1 MSDDHSPSVSDE
13 DDEEIGVAQ
22 PKESLI
28 VKEGYLSKWTN
39 YIHGWQDRYVVL
51 QNGTIAYYKSAFDTE
66 LGCRGSLSLG
76 KAVIEPNEFDECRFD
91 VRVNDSVYY
100 LRTNEPEERQ
110 SWIDSLEAIKA
121 SDSGYGSETSLRK
134 GASMLSLSSVTSQTL
149 STTSSSSFKKGR
161 SLREKLME
169 MDTFREILCRQVDT
183 LQTYFDSC
191 ADTAISN
198 SVHDDQGVQDDIF
211 EDDQI
216 DHDADDEMDGLSSTP
231 TPGGLMNSKR
241 RSMSET
247 GPINHFSHSKYAIDF
262 KGEAL
267 TFKAT
272 TSGILATLSH
282 CIDLLTKKEEYWKR
296 KYEKES
302 EKRKKLEEQC
312 KKAILIARKK
322 SFVSGPDF
330 VEGPHMMLNEEEFYD
345 AVETALDK
353 HDEDDENEEL
363 GMDIQPCKTLTGIQG
378 SEESHP
384 FSNEVNF
391 KVKESLQYIQE
402 DVDSNW
408 ALVYEDG
415 DMKVYRR
422 DYEEGGV
429 VCDPLK
435 ATHTV
440 QGVTGR
446 EMAHYFFDK
455 DVRMDWDS
463 TLESCKVIEAFSDST
478 IIFHQVYKRVWP
490 SSQRETLFMSHI
502 KEIPSTDI
510 SLERLEYEV
519 GNPWLSINY
528 SIEHPDVPVGKYVRA
543 TCNVAFFCQTIIA
556 PRVEGETL
564 TRDQVSCRITYSC
577 TVNPGGWAPPSV
589 VRAVSKRECPKFLR
603 KIGSFCQ
610 TVFKEKEIML

>member
-1 MSDDHSPSVSDE
+1 MSDEHSLSITDE
-13 DDEEIGVAQ
+13 DEDETTQTKERVA
-22 PKESLI
+22 E
-28 VKEGYLSKWTN
+28 KEGYLSKWTN

-51 QNGTIAYYKSAFDTE
+51 HNGTIAYFKCESDRE

-76 KAVIEPNEFDECRFD
+76 KAVIEANEFDECRFD

-100 LRTNEPEERQ
+100 LRTSEPEERQ
-110 SWIDSLEAIKA
+110 SWIDTLEAIKA

-134 GASMLSLSSVTSQTL
+134 NASMLSLSSVTSLTL
-149 STTSSSSFKKGR
+149 SSTSSSSFKKGR

-169 MDTFREILCRQVDT
+169 METFRDILCRQVDT
-183 LQTYFDSC
+183 LQMYFDSC
-191 ADTAISN
+191 AENEGN
-198 SVHDDQGVQDDIF
+198 SIHDRVDLGMNDDLF
-211 EDDQI
+211 EDDQLV
-216 DHDADDEMDGLSSTP
+216 DHDADDEMDELSSTP
-231 TPGGLMNSKR
+231 TPASLMKKR
-241 RSMSET
+241 SVSESS
-247 GPINHFSHSKYAIDF
+247 PMKASNKYAIDF
-262 KGEAL
+262 KGEAI

-272 TSGILATLSH
+272 TSGILATMSH
-282 CIDLLTKKEEYWKR
+282 CIDLLTKKEEHWKR
-296 KYEKES
+296 KYEKEV
-302 EKRKKLEEQC
+302 EKRKKIEEQY
-312 KKAILIARKK
+312 KKALVNAKKK

-353 HDEDDENEEL
+353 HDEEDDDNNDLDIHGCDMAEKESLEETHRYS
-363 GMDIQPCKTLTGIQG
+363 K
-378 SEESHP
+378 
-384 FSNEVNF
+384 EVDTH
-391 KVKESLQYIQE
+391 VSESLQYIQE
-402 DVDSNW
+402 DVDGNW
-408 ALVYEDG
+408 TLVFEDG
-415 DMKVYRR
+415 DMKVHRR

-429 VCDPLK
+429 VIDPLK

-463 TLESCKVIEAFSDST
+463 TLDLCKVIETFSPNT
-478 IIFHQVYKRVWP
+478 MVFHQLYKRVWP

-502 KEIPSTDI
+502 REIPSSDV

-528 SIEHPDVPVGKYVRA
+528 SIDHPDVPVNKYVRA
-543 TCNVAFFCQTIIA
+543 TCDVAFFCQTVIT
-556 PRVEGETL
+556 PRTEGEAL
-564 TRDQVSCRITYSC
+564 TRDHISCKITYSC

-603 KIGSFCQ
+603 KISSFCQ
-610 TVFKEKEIML
+610 TVFKDKDIML